1 MAVELMRRAGTEGCK
16 TYWLDVRGRG
26 GFLRVHT
33 ASITNPR
40 QVDPELERLAAMVE
54 AAPQLVQALAD
65 LAAASWLEPDPCDS
79 EELAQAKRAALAAL
93 AAATGGK

>member
-40 QVDPELERLAAMVE
+40 QVDPELERLAD
-54 AAPQLVQALAD
+54 LV
-65 LAAASWLEPDPCDS
+65 AASWLEPDPCDS